1 MNISFINQL
10 RPTLRVEEEE
20 EEEEE
25 DENVEPRRKPTYNR
39 ADQAFT
45 LRNKVTTEIT
55 HYTIITTVGS
65 GHVL

>member
-1 MNISFINQL
+1 MNQL

-25 DENVEPRRKPTYNR
+25 ENVEPRRKPTYNR

-45 LRNKVTTEIT
+45 LRNKVIT
-55 HYTIITTVGS
+55 VNNMLHYNNTLGS
-65 GHVL
+65 GQL